1 MEPGKPVR
9 LEFMAFGGSFVDPEL
24 ERSIV
29 QCGPVTCDRMAGQLR
44 PCARTSVRIGLQVR
58 QGLCL

>member
-24 ERSIV
+24 EKSIT
-29 QCGPVTCDRMAGQLR
+29 QCGPVSCDRMAGQKR
-44 PCARTSVRIGLQVR
+44 PCASTSVRIGLQVR
-58 QGLCL
+58 MRDC